1 MKQKVVFAIV
11 LSLLILGFLS
21 TKTVHA
27 AYGWYMCT
35 VVATGQGSGNVYIAL
50 TDDGGAFTQK
60 WFTVPSADVTS
71 ANRYL
76 ALALT
81 AISTEKKLRIYTD
94 PALAT
99 PNISTA
105 YLYN

>member
-1 MKQKVVFAIV
+1 MKKKVIFAVV
-11 LSLLILGFLS
+11 LSVLLLGFLS

-35 VVATGQGSGNVYIAL
+35 VVATGQGGGSVYVEL
-50 TDDGGAFTQK
+50 TDDGGAFSQM
-60 WFTVPSADVTS
+60 WFVVPAADVTTS
-71 ANRYL
+71 NRYL

-81 AISTEKKLRIYTD
+81 ALSADKKLRIYTD
-94 PALAT
+94 PAMAN
-99 PNISTA
+99 PIISIA